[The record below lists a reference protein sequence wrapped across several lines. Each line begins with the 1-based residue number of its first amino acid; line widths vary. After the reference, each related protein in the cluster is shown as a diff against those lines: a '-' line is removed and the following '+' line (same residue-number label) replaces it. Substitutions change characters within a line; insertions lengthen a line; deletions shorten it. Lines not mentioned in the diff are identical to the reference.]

1 MKKYFNSWKDF
12 TVCLYADAF
21 RYLGDYGKITPLEWL
36 IYYLRHPN
44 YRYVFWMRLVQ
55 FSYGRK
61 WLIVMRL
68 YACLRLQMIRNK
80 TCMQISPKIKIGKG
94 FYVGH
99 WGSIVINAR
108 EIGENVNI
116 IQTCTI
122 GVAYRG
128 ERGGTPIIGNNVYI
142 GAGARIFG
150 GIRVGNNVA
159 IGVNTVLTKDV
170 EDNSVVVGAPARVI
184 SKNGSEGYI
193 YSYIDSNGIKHP
205 RFEK

>member
-21 RYLGDYGKITPLEWL
+21 RYLGDYGKINPLEWFV
-36 IYYLRHPN
+36 YYLRHPN

-61 WLIVMRL
+61 WLIVVRL
-68 YACLRLQMIRNK
+68 YAYLRLQMIRNK